1 MFILLRSAAT
11 KNDLGCHAAARTLS
25 DGAMRT
31 ALTALL
37 FLALRL
43 GAEPVLVSRAAPKA
57 APVELKS
64 AGRLLRT
71 ALPECSGLW
80 ASPSMPGVF
89 WAVTD
94 HGPRPRLIP
103 VRADGSFPV
112 HGGTPWMGSE
122 VVGAARTDWEAVTG
136 EAGGRMVV
144 ADVGNNLS
152 LRKELQL
159 YVLQEPAPGAP
170 GVSAR
175 RVAFS
180 WPDQDVFPDPEL
192 SHDCEAAFMR
202 GGKVYL
208 LTKHRRDTLTD
219 LWRIEI
225 PAEGAKAAPVKVAR
239 FDALGMVTDASV
251 SPDGTKLAVLTYR
264 FAWVFDLPPE
274 GEAFFSGRARGAA
287 LSPPL
292 LSWQLEGCAWAD
304 ASTLLLASEQGDL
317 FRLPVSSLTEVK

>member
-1 MFILLRSAAT
+1 MFILLRAAAT
-11 KNDLGCHAAARTLS
+11 KNYMDCHAADRPLS
-25 DGAMRT
+25 RGPMRT
-31 ALTALL
+31 ALAAIFLL
-37 FLALRL
+37 TLRL
-43 GAEPVLVSRAAPKA
+43 GAEPVPVSRAAPKA
-57 APVELKS
+57 PPLELKS
-64 AGRLLRT
+64 AGRLLRS

-80 ASPSMPGVF
+80 ASPSMPGIF
-89 WAVTD
+89 WAVSD

-112 HGGTPWMGSE
+112 HAGAPWMGAE
-122 VVGAARTDWEAVTG
+122 VAGAIRTDWEAVTG

-159 YVLQEPAPGAP
+159 YVLQEPSMGAA

-175 RVAFS
+175 RVAFA
-180 WPDQDVFPDPEL
+180 WPDQKAFPDPEL
-192 SHDCEAAFMR
+192 SHDCEAVFMR
-202 GGKVYL
+202 GGKLYL

-225 PAEGAKAAPVKVAR
+225 PPDGERAEPVKLAR

-251 SPDGTKLAVLTYR
+251 SPDGSRLAVLTYR
-264 FAWVFDLPPE
+264 FVWVFDLPAQ
-274 GEAFFSGRARGAA
+274 GESFFSGRALGAA
-287 LSPPL
+287 LAPPL

-317 FRLPVSSLTEVK
+317 YRLPLSTLAEVK